1 VLFRSIRATILQ
13 ANTINSDGGL
23 YPNHPNDLNPSDTY
37 LTLLN
42 TIEPS
47 SYTGVTYVDI
57 NSAAYIGLYNFLL
70 DFGVDVTAL
79 GTLLN
84 VGILDQNYIN
94 RFKAI
99 PSTPNV
105 STTITGNA
113 IKFDILKPSMIN
125 LNNHTWYYNGYKNYT
140 TGLVANQ
147 TTVMS
152 ETKRLTYLQTSYN
165 GGMINAIGRNEYGV
179 IYQGNNSINLID
191 NTTNYV
197 RYDGIA
203 VKFNNIPEKNIDV
216 TNLKVKTLVFD
227 SAAKFQTSYGGGDG
241 VSDLTTGIIPTGIKA
256 GIDKYGLVRKA
267 TETELTNKRGDGYIT
282 PEDFLDNDIF
292 AGYEQADGAISS
304 ALQLVSGGAR
314 FYKNEFL
321 GDSYQSIG
329 NYSIQAGSIDLSSSY
344 PSTGTITFP
353 YPFPVGVTPIV
364 VPFPTNDGTGTLRI
378 VTISNT
384 GWVWE
389 SFTPGGLGGTI
400 VWIAVG

>member
-1 VLFRSIRATILQ
+1 
-13 ANTINSDGGL
+13 
-23 YPNHPNDLNPSDTY
+23 
-37 LTLLN
+37 
-42 TIEPS
+42 
-47 SYTGVTYVDI
+47 
-57 NSAAYIGLYNFLL
+57 
-70 DFGVDVTAL
+70 
-79 GTLLN
+79 
-84 VGILDQNYIN
+84 
-94 RFKAI
+94 
-99 PSTPNV
+99 
-105 STTITGNA
+105 
-113 IKFDILKPSMIN
+113 
-125 LNNHTWYYNGYKNYT
+125 
-140 TGLVANQ
+140 
-147 TTVMS
+147 
-152 ETKRLTYLQTSYN
+152 
-165 GGMINAIGRNEYGV
+165 
-179 IYQGNNSINLID
+179 LID